1 LDSLREI
8 IEAIGPSKLNITEKL
23 YAIKTFKLPR
33 IDFRMMC
40 GDACQSDL
48 RKFDQWMRGEI
59 VKWLKIQGVAT
70 EVFLMNWRDGGFTLS
85 FLEERQYTMV
95 IRKVLDML
103 STTDKELLAIMR
115 QFE

>member
-1 LDSLREI
+1 
-8 IEAIGPSKLNITEKL
+8 
-23 YAIKTFKLPR
+23 
-33 IDFRMMC
+33 
-40 GDACQSDL
+40 
-48 RKFDQWMRGEI
+48 
-59 VKWLKIQGVAT
+59 
-70 EVFLMNWRDGGFTLS
+70 MNWRDGGFTLS